1 MPPHLPHL
9 RSLLHTA
16 KPQLRWRITFEFTR
30 ENGYIGGEK
39 CYGCDGPYAKN
50 FSQMDRLRA
59 QIVATKQH
67 FGLLAPGERPS
78 RPSPIS
84 SEFRRLPPVLGLT
97 AGLRSFTKKSLYS
110 GRLSHQGVLTT
121 VLEHTR
127 AAYYAENFVPQ

>member
-1 MPPHLPHL
+1 MLSTP
-9 RSLLHTA
+9 RA
-16 KPQLRWRITFEFTR
+16 ALRWRITFEFTR
-30 ENGYIGGEK
+30 EKGHIRGEK

-59 QIVATKQH
+59 QIVAIEQH

-97 AGLRSFTKKSLYS
+97 AGLRSFTKKSLCG

-121 VLEHTR
+121 VLDYTR
-127 AAYYAENFVPQ
+127 AAYYGENFVPQ

>member
-1 MPPHLPHL
+1 M
-9 RSLLHTA
+9 SLLA
-16 KPQLRWRITFEFTR
+16 R

-39 CYGCDGPYAKN
+39 YCGCDGPYAKRIP
-50 FSQMDRLRA
+50 QMDRLRA
-59 QIVATKQH
+59 QIVAIEQH

-110 GRLSHQGVLTT
+110 GRLSYQGVLIT
-121 VLEHTR
+121 L
-127 AAYYAENFVPQ
+127 

>member
-1 MPPHLPHL
+1 MQ
-9 RSLLHTA
+9 A
-16 KPQLRWRITFEFTR
+16 KVAKVCNESFLSLRWRITFEFTR

-39 CYGCDGPYAKN
+39 YYGCDGPYAKK

-59 QIVATKQH
+59 QTVATEQH

-127 AAYYAENFVPQ
+127 AAYYGENFVPQ